1 MLFFMKKNLNLP
13 ARLLAGLALMLTLG
27 AGQSVQTEVVGVADP
42 SGYGIGDAVANFRL
56 KNVDGGMVALSDF
69 RNAKGAIIVFTC
81 NHCPF
86 SRAYED
92 RVIALNQRFMAQGF
106 PVIGINPNDPAAYEE
121 DSFENMKV
129 RAREK
134 NYSFPYLSDESQEVA
149 RAFGATRTPH
159 VVVLKREGDK
169 FTVQYLGMIDD
180 NSQDAGGVTRRY
192 VEEAVTNLLA
202 GKPVGLNTTKS
213 VGCAIKWKT
222 V

>member
-1 MLFFMKKNLNLP
+1 MKTKLNPP
-13 ARLLAGLALMLTLG
+13 ARLLAGLVMLLTLG
-27 AGQSVQTEVVGVADP
+27 AGQQPVQNAAAP
-42 SGYGIGDAVANFRL
+42 LANPLGYGIGDAVANFRL
-56 KNVDGGMVALSDF
+56 KNVDGRTVSLADF
-69 RNAKGAIIVFTC
+69 KDGKGAIIVFTC

-92 RVIALNQRFMAQGF
+92 RVIALNQRFMSQGF

-134 NYSFPYLSDESQEVA
+134 GYSFPYLADETQEVA
-149 RAFGATRTPH
+149 RAFGATRTPY

-169 FTVQYLGMIDD
+169 FTVQYMGTIDD
-180 NSQDAGGVTRRY
+180 NSQDAGSVTHRY
-192 VEEAVTNLLA
+192 VEDAVNNLLA